1 MFMGLSRRS
10 FEGVAMSKG
19 RIFVGMLGM
28 DMHELGAVAVSGI
41 LRDAGFEV
49 IYAGLFQTPA
59 SIVQS
64 ALDEDVDVIGLSCH
78 SWEYVEYVPELMDLL
93 KKGGVDAAVV
103 LGGSIITATDAEKM
117 QELGVAAIFGAGAEG
132 STIIGKI
139 TELVEARQS
148 RAFV

>member
-1 MFMGLSRRS
+1 
-10 FEGVAMSKG
+10 MSKG
-19 RIFVGMLGM
+19 RIFIGMLGM
-28 DMHELGAVAVSGI
+28 DMHELGAVAVSGL

-64 ALDEDVDVIGLSCH
+64 AMDEDVDVIGLSCH
-78 SWEYVEYVPELMDLL
+78 SWEYVDYVPELMALL
-93 KKGGVDAAVV
+93 KKEGADAAVV
-103 LGGSIITATDAEKM
+103 LGGSIITASDAEKM
-117 QELGVAAIFGAGAEG
+117 KALGVAAIFGAGAEG

-148 RAFV
+148 RAFA

>member
-1 MFMGLSRRS
+1 
-10 FEGVAMSKG
+10 MSKG

-28 DMHELGAVAVSGI
+28 DMHELGAVAVSGL

-64 ALDEDVDVIGLSCH
+64 AVDEDVDVIGLSCH
-78 SWEYVEYVPELMDLL
+78 SWEYVDYVPELMDLL
-93 KKGGVDAAVV
+93 KKEKVDAAVV

-117 QELGVAAIFGAGAEG
+117 QSLGVAAIFGAGAEG
-132 STIIGKI
+132 STIIDKI

-148 RAFV
+148 RAFA